1 MSTLTFRS
9 VILAAAVAG
18 LAPLAAG
25 CYVDVE
31 PEAVYAEGE
40 GYRPMYYD
48 GYVVYFDD
56 VGRPYYYV
64 NGSVYWVPR
73 YSPYYGA
80 YVAHYNTYW
89 RTYRTWYS
97 RGGYRYHY
105 YRAPSRR
112 WR

>member
-1 MSTLTFRS
+1 MINIRS
-9 VILAAAVAG
+9 ILLAAAVAAF
-18 LAPLAAG
+18 APIVAG
-25 CYVDVE
+25 CYAEVE

-48 GYVVYFDD
+48 GYVVYFDEG
-56 VGRPYYYV
+56 GRPYYYV
-64 NGSVYWVPR
+64 NGGVYWVPR

-80 YVAHYNTYW
+80 YVAHYNTYG
-89 RTYRTWYS
+89 RAYRTWYS

-105 YRAPSRR
+105 YRAPARR